1 MKSKRV
7 AAGAEN
13 SDREVAQSEETRP
26 QPLNSPSLD
35 EIQRQASE
43 IHIDRG
49 APHRH
54 DQDDWL
60 QAEREL
66 MEKYKAS

>member
-1 MKSKRV
+1 MKSKSV

-13 SDREVAQSEETRP
+13 LEREVAQSEETRP
-26 QPLNSPSLD
+26 QPLNGPSPE
-35 EIQRQASE
+35 EIQQRAYE

-49 APHRH
+49 GPHGH
-54 DQDDWL
+54 DLDDWL

>member
-1 MKSKRV
+1 MKSKSV
-7 AAGAEN
+7 AAVAEN
-13 SDREVAQSEETRP
+13 LEREVAQSEETRP
-26 QPLNSPSLD
+26 QPLNSPSLE
-35 EIQRQASE
+35 EIEWRAYE

-49 APHRH
+49 GPHGH
-54 DQDDWL
+54 DLDDWL

>member
-1 MKSKRV
+1 MKSKSV

-13 SDREVAQSEETRP
+13 LEREVAQSAGTRP
-26 QPLNSPSLD
+26 QPLNGPSLE
-35 EIQRQASE
+35 EIQRRAYE

-49 APHRH
+49 EPHGH
-54 DQDDWL
+54 DLDDWL

-66 MEKYKAS
+66 MEK

>member
-1 MKSKRV
+1 MKSKSV

-35 EIQRQASE
+35 EIQRRAYE

-49 APHRH
+49 GPHGH
-54 DQDDWL
+54 DLDDWL

>member
-1 MKSKRV
+1 MKSKSV
-7 AAGAEN
+7 AAGAEKLE
-13 SDREVAQSEETRP
+13 REVVQSEETRP
-26 QPLNSPSLD
+26 QPLNGPSLE
-35 EIQRQASE
+35 EIQRRAYE

-49 APHRH
+49 GPHGH
-54 DQDDWL
+54 DLDDWL

>member
-1 MKSKRV
+1 MKSKSV

-13 SDREVAQSEETRP
+13 SDREVAQSEKTRP

-35 EIQRQASE
+35 EIQRRAYE

-49 APHRH
+49 GPHGH
-54 DQDDWL
+54 DLDDWL

>member
-1 MKSKRV
+1 MKSKSV

-13 SDREVAQSEETRP
+13 ADRELAQSEETRP
-26 QPLNSPSLD
+26 QTLNSPRLE
-35 EIQRQASE
+35 EIQRRAYE

-49 APHRH
+49 GPHGH
-54 DQDDWL
+54 DLDDWL

>member
-1 MKSKRV
+1 MKSKSV

-13 SDREVAQSEETRP
+13 ADREVAQSEETRP
-26 QPLNSPSLD
+26 QTLNSTRLD
-35 EIQRQASE
+35 EIQRRAYE
-43 IHIDRG
+43 IHG
-49 APHRH
+49 H
-54 DQDDWL
+54 DLDDWL